1 MYTDLINKL
10 NAAPDIINI
19 VISIKIVIMLIK

>member
-10 NAAPDIINI
+10 NAAPDIINT

>member
-10 NAAPDIINI
+10 NAASDIINT

>member
-10 NAAPDIINI
+10 NAVPDIINT
-19 VISIKIVIMLIK
+19 VISIKIVIILIK